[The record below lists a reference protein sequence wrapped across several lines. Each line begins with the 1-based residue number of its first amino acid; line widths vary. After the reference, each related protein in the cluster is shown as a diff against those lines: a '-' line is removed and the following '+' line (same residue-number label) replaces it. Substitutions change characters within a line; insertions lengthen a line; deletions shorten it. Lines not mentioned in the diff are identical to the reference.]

1 MYRFLDSIGCST
13 TRILAKIETRQAL
26 LNLNG
31 ILQQADGII
40 MSRGSLGLDCP
51 PEKMAMVQKT
61 LVQVRSVCV
70 CACACVCMCVLVNV
84 CCTHMHTHMDCPP
97 EKMGMVQKML
107 VQMRSVV
114 VAYIEHART
123 HIHTHTHIHTYTHA
137 NTQSCNLTGKPVLI
151 TRVVDT
157 MQNSPRPTRAE
168 ATDVAN
174 AVLDG
179 VDGILLGAET
189 LRGVCLRA
197 SVVHVCVCVPL
208 CVVFVYVCTRTCV
221 CVCVFA

>member
-40 MSRGSLGLDCP
+40 MSRGSLGL
-51 PEKMAMVQKT
+51 
-61 LVQVRSVCV
+61 
-70 CACACVCMCVLVNV
+70 
-84 CCTHMHTHMDCPP
+84 DCPP